1 MNIIFP
7 AKWLGGNCMEQA
19 YFAELVESVKEG
31 ANILRGEKEA
41 SRTFYLEPMAIKN
54 IKDGDDSTQD

>member
-1 MNIIFP
+1 
-7 AKWLGGNCMEQA
+7 MEQA